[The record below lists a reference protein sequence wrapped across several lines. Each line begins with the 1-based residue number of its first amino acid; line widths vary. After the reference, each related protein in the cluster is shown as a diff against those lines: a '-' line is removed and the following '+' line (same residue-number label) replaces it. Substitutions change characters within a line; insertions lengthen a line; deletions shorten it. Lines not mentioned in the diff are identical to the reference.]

1 MNNDNKKA
9 LTAIAASYNEDI
21 PKLETRYE
29 LIKSP
34 LGHSI
39 VWVLLSVFVMW
50 NSTDFAFV
58 SKVIITVVALALA
71 FTNFMAIRLMK
82 RWAKERTDQ
91 LLHYR
96 QQVLDWRDTL

>member
-1 MNNDNKKA
+1 MNNDNKKI

-50 NSTDFAFV
+50 DSTDFAFV
-58 SKVIITVVALALA
+58 NKVIITVMALALA
-71 FTNFMAIRLMK
+71 FANFMAIRLMK
-82 RWAKERTDQ
+82 RWTKERTDQ